1 MSGTR
6 AILSHP
12 HLFWCKFAKPV
23 GGRYPTVHKEIAA
36 GDKCAIGT
44 HEKRGYVTDFVWRPR
59 SFGGGRFN
67 HAAIACA
74 ARRQFI
80 LRERWDNNSGADRVH
95 TCAPLSPA
103 NGLGHHAQGVST
115 FGKKFFQHERGTV
128 KIYPENNLGRRLQGE
143 TPAAWMTPEMEG
155 PAEACPPCPA
165 RSKTTT
171 LPLLPLAVSVAPCAI
186 VVTIALATG
195 VTQEVLAR
203 IAAAVTVAA
212 DEDRA
217 AGHAARINGGARGQ
231 MNVPAGDDDGAADGL
246 FGCGRDLARDSR
258 GAAGRGE
265 IDRTAVAA
273 LRRGSVE
280 LTRNI
285 DRAALG
291 QQLDGALVRDGRSG
305 TARQRRHGT
314 GLDKCL
320 NC

>member
-1 MSGTR
+1 MDDAGNGGT
-6 AILSHP
+6 
-12 HLFWCKFAKPV
+12 
-23 GGRYPTVHKEIAA
+23 GRSVPAVPCALENDDIAVA
-36 GDKCAIGT
+36 AIGG
-44 HEKRGYVTDFVWRPR
+44 E
-59 SFGGGRFN
+59 
-67 HAAIACA
+67 
-74 ARRQFI
+74 RRA
-80 LRERWDNNSGADRVH
+80 LRDRRDH
-95 TCAPLSPA
+95 R
-103 NGLGHHAQGVST
+103 VSD
-115 FGKKFFQHERGTV
+115 
-128 KIYPENNLGRRLQGE
+128 RR
-143 TPAAWMTPEMEG
+143 
-155 PAEACPPCPA
+155 
-165 RSKTTT
+165 
-171 LPLLPLAVSVAPCAI
+171 
-186 VVTIALATG
+186 
-195 VTQEVLAR
+195 TQEVLAR
-203 IAAAVTVAA
+203 IAAAVTGAA